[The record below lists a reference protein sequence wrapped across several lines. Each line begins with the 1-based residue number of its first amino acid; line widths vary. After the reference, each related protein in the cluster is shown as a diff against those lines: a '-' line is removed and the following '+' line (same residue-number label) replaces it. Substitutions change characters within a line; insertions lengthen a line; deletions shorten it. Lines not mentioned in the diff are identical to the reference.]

1 MVPLSTRRKMF
12 KKPKHSKLF
21 FCTSF
26 TQERSRVVGNE
37 IGCML
42 NCGKSPPLLI
52 YALRGV
58 RVTRISYSR
67 RLDKVGEKW
76 KY

>member
-1 MVPLSTRRKMF
+1 MKLREKVRIHKKPKHLRDHFQLVPLSTRREMF

-37 IGCML
+37 IGCL
-42 NCGKSPPLLI
+42 FSLTK
-52 YALRGV
+52 
-58 RVTRISYSR
+58 
-67 RLDKVGEKW
+67 
-76 KY
+76 